1 MKIFETAKK
10 ILGQGYVCDNC
21 LGRQFGNIL
30 SGYTNKERGQVIR
43 LFLAME
49 FDNSRFRTDVSN
61 FHGIRFHMSPV
72 KTKSPGKCSICNG
85 LFKDLDTYAKKA
97 AGKMKRLEFGT
108 FLVGTRLSDDLAI
121 REESLW
127 ERAGIKNCESL
138 KSEINRETGK
148 IIEKETGKEFE
159 EKRPDVSL
167 ILNLSSGN
175 IEVAINPLFVYG
187 RYNKLVRGIP
197 QTKWE
202 KYRETVEDIIAKPFM
217 KATKGGEHSLHA
229 MGREDID
236 ARCLGWRPFILEIT
250 GPKKRKI
257 DLERMK
263 REVNRTKKVRIR
275 NLRISSKREVVNL
288 KEKQPDKVYRVV
300 VGFGKP
306 VDGIEKVKKV
316 RGLIKQKTPRRV
328 LHRRANRTR
337 NKKIKSIKWKRINR
351 RKYQFEIRTQAGVYV
366 KELVSGD
373 DGRTKPSISGILEN
387 PAKVETL
394 DVIKVMA
401 E

>member
-10 ILGQGYVCDNC
+10 ILRQGYVCDNC

-30 SGYTNKERGQVIR
+30 SGYTNKERGNVIR

-49 FDNSRFRTDVSN
+49 FDNSGFKTDICN
-61 FHGIRFHMSPV
+61 FHGIRFHKSSV
-72 KTKSPGKCSICNG
+72 KTKKPGKCIVCNG
-85 LFKDLDTYAKKA
+85 LFGDLQKYAKKA
-97 AGKMKRLEFGT
+97 ARKMKRLEFGT
-108 FLVGTRLSDDLAI
+108 FLVGTKLSDDLAI

-127 ERAGIKNCESL
+127 ERTGIKNCESL
-138 KSEINRETGK
+138 KSEINREVGK

-159 EKRPDVSL
+159 EKRPEVSVL
-167 ILNLSSGN
+167 LNLSSRR
-175 IEVAINPLFVYG
+175 IEIKLNPLFVYG

-197 QTKWE
+197 QTKW
-202 KYRETVEDIIAKPFM
+202 KMYKTTVEDVISRPFM
-217 KATKGGEHSLHA
+217 KATGGEEHSLHA

-250 GPKKRKI
+250 GPKNRKI
-257 DLERMK
+257 NLKKMK
-263 REVNRTKKVRIR
+263 REVNKTGKVRIR
-275 NLRISSKREVVNL
+275 DLKISNKREVVRL
-288 KEKQPDKVYRVV
+288 KEKQPDKVYRIV

-306 VDGIEKVKKV
+306 VDEIEKVKKV
-316 RGLIKQKTPRRV
+316 KGLIKQRTPRRV

-337 NKKIKSIKWKRINR
+337 NKKVKSIKWKKINR

-373 DGRTKPSISGILEN
+373 NGRTIPSLSGILGN
-387 PAKVETL
+387 PAEVETL